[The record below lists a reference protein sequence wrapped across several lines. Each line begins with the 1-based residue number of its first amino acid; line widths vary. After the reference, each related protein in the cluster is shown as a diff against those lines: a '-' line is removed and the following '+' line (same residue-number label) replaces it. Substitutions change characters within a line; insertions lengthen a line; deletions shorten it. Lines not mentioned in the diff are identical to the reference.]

1 MKKINKILLVSLV
14 CGQLFSP
21 VAFSAPVQMNSI
33 AAIVNDSVVLQGD
46 VEKMLANIKANAVQS
61 NQQLPDD
68 ERLRKQILDR
78 LIAENIQ
85 MQIADKRG
93 IKITDQSLDAAIAD
107 IAMRNGIS
115 IGEMQAHLES
125 QGISYSSYR
134 AQVRKDIKLNQ
145 VQSIELG
152 KKIKIPD
159 AEVEALAKQISA
171 QNVDRYEVNLSHILI
186 ALPQNPS
193 ALEESDGLELTL
205 EIINQVKNGGDF
217 AKLAYTYSADAQ
229 ALDGGQMGWG
239 KVEELPPFFAEK
251 LTSPAKGQ
259 IIGPLRSPIGYHIL
273 KVNDARSTK
282 QVLNVTEVNARHILI
297 KTSPVFNNDQ
307 ARAKLKEITE
317 QIKAGTLTFEQA
329 AKQFSEDPGSA
340 QKGGELGWS
349 NVNAYDPGFADGLL
363 RLTKNELSE
372 PIESSFGWHLI
383 ELLDKRST
391 DKTEEGYKDRA
402 REIIFNRKLAQEA
415 QIWERQLR
423 AGAYIKITDG
433 YVKE

>member
-1 MKKINKILLVSLV
+1 MKKIHKILLVSLV
-14 CGQLFSP
+14 CGQLFSQI
-21 VAFSAPVQMNSI
+21 AYSAPVEMNSI

-78 LIAENIQ
+78 LIAESIQ

-93 IKITDQSLDAAIAD
+93 IKITDESLDAAIAD

-115 IGEMQAHLES
+115 VGEMQAHLES

-152 KKIKIPD
+152 KKIRIPD
-159 AEVEALAKQISA
+159 AEVESLAKQISA
-171 QNVDRYEVNLSHILI
+171 QNIDRYEVNLSHILI

-193 ALEESDGLELTL
+193 ALEESDGLELAI

-251 LTSPAKGQ
+251 LTSPTKGQ

-282 QVLNVTEVNARHILI
+282 QVLNVTEVNARHILV
-297 KTSPVFNNDQ
+297 KTSPVFNAEQ
-307 ARAKLKEITE
+307 ARAKLKDIAD

-329 AKQFSEDPGSA
+329 AKQYSEDPGSA

-363 RLTKNELSE
+363 RLSKNQLSE
-372 PIESSFGWHLI
+372 PIESSFGFHLI

-415 QIWERQLR
+415 QMWERQLR